1 MTERLPATS
10 DGLDAAAA
18 ILERG
23 GLAAF
28 PTDTVYGIGCRAGD
42 HDAVERI
49 FAAKRRP
56 PDKQIPIL
64 AASLDQAAAL
74 GFGVDDRVR
83 ALAARWWPGAL
94 TMVLPAADAAREA
107 NGAIP
112 ERASQAFRVPDHPVA
127 QGLIGRSGPLATT
140 SANRSGEPE
149 TYDADDVLV
158 AFADDDLLDVVVD
171 GGRVQGG
178 LASTVID
185 LSSDQPRLVREGPIT
200 RDQLMEL
207 IGRID

>member
-1 MTERLPATS
+1 MTQRLPATS

-42 HDAVERI
+42 QEALGRI

-56 PDKQIPIL
+56 PEKGIPIL
-64 AASLDQAAAL
+64 AASLEQAAAL
-74 GFGVDDRVR
+74 GFEVDDRVL

-94 TMVLPAADAAREA
+94 TMVLPAADASTDASQVVPGR
-107 NGAIP
+107 P
-112 ERASQAFRVPDHPVA
+112 SQAFRVPDHPIA
-127 QGLIGRSGPLATT
+127 QALIRLSGPLATT

-185 LSSDQPRLVREGPIT
+185 LSGDQARLVREGPIT
-200 RDQLMEL
+200 REQLVEL